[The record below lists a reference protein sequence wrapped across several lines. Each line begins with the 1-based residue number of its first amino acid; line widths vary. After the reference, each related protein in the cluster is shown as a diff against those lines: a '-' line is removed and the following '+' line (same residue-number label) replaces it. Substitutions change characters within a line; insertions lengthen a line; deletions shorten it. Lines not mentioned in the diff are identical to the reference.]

1 MAMAEAGEQQRSR
14 SGRTRD
20 GTLHDA
26 IRDEGFVLP
35 DELKRRSTGWI
46 VAYAS
51 LPFAY
56 TFGAAALGR
65 SALPWWA
72 QTLLAFPLVLAA
84 QRTFLTLVHEASHKF
99 YAAERATNDVLADF
113 LAAGFIGM
121 LVRKY
126 RKIHLAH
133 HSANGSADDPE
144 FFGYEAVRRAGGWVL
159 FIGRYVVGLELP
171 SLLGKYHTKQDEFLG
186 DARIKAASVDQP
198 RRLEKLSIVACQ
210 LFLVALFLLA
220 ARAPHLYALWLYV
233 AVTWSP
239 LLSRLRFLAEHP
251 GRGELTLST
260 RGTLLERIFVGP
272 LNFNRH
278 FEHHGWPAVP
288 PYRLQAVHAALV
300 ESGFFSRRGQFLA
313 DSYVATLSGYG
324 SKWE

>member
-1 MAMAEAGEQQRSR
+1 MSAAQDGDQQHNRA
-14 SGRTRD
+14 GRTRD
-20 GTLHDA
+20 GSLHA
-26 IRDEGFVLP
+26 VIREEGFVLP
-35 DELKRRSTGWI
+35 DELKRRSIGWI
-46 VAYAS
+46 VAFAS

-65 SALPWWA
+65 TALPWWA
-72 QTLLAFPLVLAA
+72 QTLAAFPLVLAA
-84 QRTFLTLVHEASHKF
+84 QRTFLTLVHEGSHKF
-99 YAAERATNDVLADF
+99 YFNERGPNDILADF

-133 HSANGSADDPE
+133 HSANGSDDDPE
-144 FFGYEAVRRAGGWVL
+144 FFGYEAVRRAGGWAL
-159 FIGRYVVGLELP
+159 FIGRYVVGLEFP
-171 SLLGKYHTKQDEFLG
+171 SLLAKYHTKQDEYLG
-186 DARIKAASVDQP
+186 DARLKAASVDQP
-198 RRLEKLSIVACQ
+198 RRLKKLSIVVCQ
-210 LFLVALFLLA
+210 LFLVALFAFA

-260 RGTLLERIFVGP
+260 RGTLWELIFIAP

-288 PYRLQAVHAALV
+288 PYRLPAVHAALV
-300 ESGFFSRRGQFLA
+300 ESGFFSVQGQFLA
-313 DSYVATLSGYG
+313 DSYVATLSAYG